1 MARFKTVSRSSR
13 AGKLRALMV
22 VAPIAL
28 ELLTQYRTSQK
39 AKRGRL
45 YRPSKREQ
53 VFDSI
58 LDQAN
63 RRFGRRNT
71 KSKRGGFF

>member
-1 MARFKTVSRSSR
+1 MARFKTARSSR

-22 VAPIAL
+22 IAPIAL
-28 ELLTQYRTSQK
+28 EMLSQYRNSQK

-53 VFDSI
+53 MFDSI

-63 RRFGRRNT
+63 RRFGRQS
-71 KSKRGGFF
+71 KGPKRGGFF

>member
-1 MARFKTVSRSSR
+1 MPRFKNVSRTSR

-28 ELLTQYRTSQK
+28 ELLTQYRNSQK

-53 VFDSI
+53 MFDSI

-63 RRFGRRNT
+63 RRFGRRNGP
-71 KSKRGGFF
+71 KRGGFF